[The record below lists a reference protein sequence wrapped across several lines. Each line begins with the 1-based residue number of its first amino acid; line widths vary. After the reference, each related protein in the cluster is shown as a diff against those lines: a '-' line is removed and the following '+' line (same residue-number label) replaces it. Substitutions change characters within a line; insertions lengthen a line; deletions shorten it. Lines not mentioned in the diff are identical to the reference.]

1 MIRLRYHEHQRRV
14 MAKMERYRLDSL
26 FPAQRTTTP
35 CPISGARLNIRCSL
49 VPAESAIHHP
59 MSLLRSLLRALVI
72 TLALIGLLTG
82 CDEPPQPTVN
92 LHRAV
97 HSGDLDQIK
106 RHLFWKT
113 DINQPGA
120 DGDYP
125 LHVAVSQG
133 RVVIAREL
141 LSHGARIDAR
151 DALGRTPLHVAL
163 ANGKIQAAQLL
174 LERGAD
180 DDLQALLLDLANAQ
194 ALDRD
199 SIELLS
205 ARGIDLNA
213 ANPKGQTP
221 LHLAVAA
228 ANLKL
233 AKQLISAGAKVNLAD
248 SSGKTALEIA
258 EEQGEPTMVT
268 LLEQYGA
275 ER

>member
-1 MIRLRYHEHQRRV
+1 M
-14 MAKMERYRLDSL
+14 
-26 FPAQRTTTP
+26 P
-35 CPISGARLNIRCSL
+35 
-49 VPAESAIHHP
+49 
-59 MSLLRSLLRALVI
+59 LLRALA
-72 TLALIGLLTG
+72 LAIAFAGLLSG

-92 LHRAV
+92 LYRAV

-113 DINQPGA
+113 DINQPGP
-120 DGDYP
+120 DGRYP

-141 LSHGARIDAR
+141 IAHGARLDAR

-163 ANGKIQAAQLL
+163 ANGKIQAAELL
-174 LERGAD
+174 LQQGAD
-180 DDLQALLLDLANAQ
+180 DDMQALLFDLAEEQ

-199 SIELLS
+199 SIELLT
-205 ARGIDLNA
+205 AHGADLNVLDPEGRA
-213 ANPKGQTP
+213 P

-228 ANLKL
+228 GNLKL
-233 AKQLISAGAKVNLAD
+233 AKLLISAGAKVNLED
-248 SSGKTALEIA
+248 SSGRTALDIA
-258 EEQGEPTMVT
+258 AEQDEPTLIT

>member
-1 MIRLRYHEHQRRV
+1 MV
-14 MAKMERYRLDSL
+14 KMR
-26 FPAQRTTTP
+26 QQTVTP
-35 CPISGARLNIRCSL
+35 CPISGSRLNIRRSV

-59 MSLLRSLLRALVI
+59 MSLPWSLPWSLLRALVI
-72 TLALIGLLTG
+72 ALALISLLMG
-82 CDEPPQPTVN
+82 CDDPPQPSVN
-92 LHRAV
+92 LYRAV

-113 DINQPGA
+113 DINQPGP

-141 LSHGARIDAR
+141 LKQGARLDVR
-151 DALGRTPLHVAL
+151 DRLGRTPLHVAL

-174 LERGAD
+174 LEQGAE
-180 DDLQALLLDLANAQ
+180 DDLQTLLLDLANEQ

-205 ARGIDLNA
+205 ARGVDLNA

-233 AKQLISAGAKVNLAD
+233 AKQLISAGAKVNLTD
-248 SSGKTALEIA
+248 GSGKTALEIA
-258 EEQGEPTMVT
+258 AEQDEPTLVT

>member
-1 MIRLRYHEHQRRV
+1 ML
-14 MAKMERYRLDSL
+14 KLS
-26 FPAQRTTTP
+26 QRTTTP
-35 CPISGARLNIRCSL
+35 CPISESRLNIRCSL

-59 MSLLRSLLRALVI
+59 MSLPRSLLRALVI
-72 TLALIGLLTG
+72 ALALIGLLTG

-92 LHRAV
+92 LYRAV

-113 DINQPGA
+113 DINQPGP

-205 ARGIDLNA
+205 ARGVNLNA
-213 ANPKGQTP
+213 ANSKGQTP

-233 AKQLISAGAKVNLAD
+233 AKQLISAGAKVNLTD
-248 SSGKTALEIA
+248 SSGKTALDIA
-258 EEQGEPTMVT
+258 EEQGEPTLVT